1 MENENPNINRIRL
14 LADSAVFDA
23 PRNELTK
30 SSVAF
35 RAGDC
40 ARFDVVLLSNGA
52 LADCSGIQ
60 SLSFEILDIGAVN
73 EPLLRSPEAL
83 LRKRLEA
90 ADINSALDADSLAAG
105 GAHFSLALGSED
117 TSITPGNRYLKICA
131 FDSSGDRT
139 TFAAGW
145 IKVFGDYSADL
156 SEIRE
161 RSINMAQ
168 LLEGEIGA
176 HESRLQTV
184 EEALGDLSESSAET
198 FAAHASSIDGL
209 SSGKADK
216 ATTLAGYGIADAY
229 TKTQT
234 DAKISEAVSAGNAQL
249 GLAKL
254 NAGALH
260 VANGAASNSTF
271 VIPPVFSVAAIVSPD
286 YVGDIIKLG
295 ALTISASSGVINAFN
310 GIDEQGLSVFA
321 STTKPNV
328 VVFTQTVWGVLT
340 VNSDSAAADM
350 TAITGT
356 GYTVGSSISA
366 SGAVSNLKIFNFDIT
381 AAGAPYTLDDYT
393 AGKPVP
399 PPLKGAFYQ
408 DIRANYAGYIQR
420 YSTPSVS
427 FVNGS
432 NLELTVSDD
441 STSLAIDQYIAW
453 QLPRKV
459 KAGEKIKVSGRI
471 ILKTQSGSGYY
482 GIQLFLYTTATSWG
496 TGRQGIP
503 ATQSGNILTINAE
516 YTLTGDAEYFGI
528 MRGMNQGTGD
538 KQYEIESFSVEVSG
552 ETLALENYVFDGE
565 ILDASANGNHATV
578 SGSIEGDNDAAVEAL
593 YQKISARIS
602 NNS

>member
-1 MENENPNINRIRL
+1 MSEHITTNEGTLLSVSDAEGLPDTTPLLSSKIL
-14 LADSAVFDA
+14 LA
-23 PRNELTK
+23 
-30 SSVAF
+30 
-35 RAGDC
+35 
-40 ARFDVVLLSNGA
+40 NGA
-52 LADCSGIQ
+52 ATIQ
-60 SLSFEILDIGAVN
+60 AVGEVISTDIV
-73 EPLLRSPEAL
+73 
-83 LRKRLEA
+83 
-90 ADINSALDADSLAAG
+90 DAYTKAETDA
-105 GAHFSLALGSED
+105 
-117 TSITPGNRYLKICA
+117 
-131 FDSSGDRT
+131 
-139 TFAAGW
+139 
-145 IKVFGDYSADL
+145 
-156 SEIRE
+156 
-161 RSINMAQ
+161 SIN
-168 LLEGEIGA
+168 
-176 HESRLQTV
+176 
-184 EEALGDLSESSAET
+184 
-198 FAAHASSIDGL
+198 GL

-216 ATTLAGYGIADAY
+216 ATTLAGYGITDAY
-229 TKTQT
+229 TKTQA

-286 YVGDIIKLG
+286 YVGDIITLG

-310 GIDEQGLSVFA
+310 GIDEQGLSVLA

-340 VNSDSAAADM
+340 VNADSAAADM

-356 GYTVGSSISA
+356 GYTVGSSTSA

-408 DIRANYAGYIQR
+408 DIRANYAGYIPPR
-420 YSTPSVS
+420 GPTYPSVT
-427 FVNGS
+427 FTDGT
-432 NLELTVSDD
+432 NLSLTIGDES
-441 STSLAIDQYIAW
+441 SLDQYIAW
-453 QLPRKV
+453 KLPRKV
-459 KAGEKIKVSGRI
+459 NAGETVKVRCEA
-471 ILKTQSGSGYY
+471 ILKTPSPNGYY
-482 GIQLFLYTTATSWG
+482 SLEVAFLKTASSWG
-496 TGRQGIP
+496 TDRQGVS
-503 ATQSGNILTINAE
+503 ANVSGQNETINADKV
-516 YTLTGDAEYFGI
+516 LTVSAEYICIHKSITAG
-528 MRGMNQGTGD
+528 GGTR
-538 KQYEIESFSVEVSG
+538 QYEIKSFNVEVSG